1 MNRSMIYMTVVSCI
15 MTAACSKAIPDGFGV
30 DNAEQYATIYVGT
43 AFHGNMEK
51 VLVPNQEETFNVYVN
66 YSGLVDLSTPVYV
79 TFEAKPEMVEEYNK
93 TMSSAYKVLPA
104 QNYILEHRTVAI
116 TSGSMY
122 SEAMQVTLRPEGLLS
137 KGPYMLPITIT
148 NVSDK
153 DMKVN
158 ADLKTLYVV
167 VRYDDSSMTF
177 ENYTRAGWEVLECS
191 SNAEGYGPEAVLD
204 GDPATWWEGEQTL
217 DESMGQKLSHSLTVD
232 MLRPVVVHGLGIR
245 ARTRMLAGAEYHY
258 AGQPRQVEV
267 ELSLDNKT
275 WVKAQK
281 AVVLPFG
288 IESSIRFEEY
298 MKARYVRLTVNNT
311 WLTKQQAGSYLSF
324 SELNIF

>member
-1 MNRSMIYMTVVSCI
+1 MSRSMIYMAVVSCI

-30 DNAEQYATIYVGT
+30 DNAEQYATVYLGT

-51 VLVPNQEETFNVYVN
+51 TLVPDQDETFNVYAN
-66 YSGLVDLSTPVYV
+66 YSGLVDLSRPVYV

-93 TMSSAYKVLPA
+93 NMSASYKVLPA

-116 TSGSMY
+116 ASGSMN
-122 SEAMQVTLRPEGLLS
+122 SDAMRVTLSPDGLLS
-137 KGPYMLPITIT
+137 KGPYMLPITIS

-158 ADLKTLYVV
+158 ADLKTLYIVV
-167 VRYDDSSMTF
+167 KYDDSSLTF
-177 ENYTRAGWEVLECS
+177 DNYPKTGWAVLDCS
-191 SNAEGYGPEAVLD
+191 SYAEGHGPEAVLD
-204 GDPATWWEGEQTL
+204 GDPATWWEGVQTL
-217 DESMGQKLSHSLTVD
+217 DESMGNKFSHSLTVD

-245 ARTRMLAGAEYHY
+245 ARTRMVAGTEYHY

-267 ELSLDNKT
+267 ELSLDNET
-275 WVKAQK
+275 WVKVQNTA
-281 AVVLPFG
+281 VLPFG
-288 IESSIRFEEY
+288 IESSIRLEEY
-298 MKARYVRLTVNNT
+298 MKARYVRLTVSNT

>member
-1 MNRSMIYMTVVSCI
+1 MNRNIIYMAVVSCI

-30 DNAEQYATIYVGT
+30 ENAGQYATVYLGA
-43 AFHGNMEK
+43 AFHGNLEK
-51 VLVPNQEETFNVYVN
+51 ILVPEQDETFNIYAN
-66 YSGLVDLSTPVYV
+66 YSGLLDLESPVYV
-79 TFEAKPEMVEEYNK
+79 TFEANPELVAEYNDV
-93 TMSSAYKVLPA
+93 MSAAYKVLPA

-116 TSGSMY
+116 AAGSMN
-122 SEAMQVTLRPEGLLS
+122 SDAMKVTLCPDGLLS
-137 KGPYMLPITIT
+137 KGPYMLPVTIS

-158 ADLKTLYVV
+158 EDLKTLYIVV
-167 VRYDDSSMTF
+167 KYDDSSLTF
-177 ENYTRAGWEVLECS
+177 ENYEKIGWEVVDCS
-191 SNAEGYGPEAVLD
+191 YNAEGHGPEAVLD
-204 GDPATWWEGEQTL
+204 GDPDTWWEGVQTL
-217 DESMGQKLSHSLTVD
+217 DESMGQKLTHSLTVD
-232 MLRPVVVHGLGIR
+232 MLRPVVIHGLGIR
-245 ARTRMLAGAEYHY
+245 ARTRMVAGAQYHY

-267 ELSLDNKT
+267 ELSTDKQT
-275 WVKAQK
+275 WVKVQK

-311 WLTKQQAGSYLSF
+311 WLTKQQDGCYLSF